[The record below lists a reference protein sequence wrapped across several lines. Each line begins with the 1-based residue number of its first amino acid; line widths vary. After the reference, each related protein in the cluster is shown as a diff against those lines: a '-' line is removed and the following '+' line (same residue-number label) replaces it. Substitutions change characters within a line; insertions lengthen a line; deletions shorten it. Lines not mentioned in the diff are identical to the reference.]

1 MNKIVYSKVGQCFSI
16 HTQSLFNFLV
26 ISFQAHSPQNSLSFT
41 TVFNERLFHIS
52 VNLQLVFCSFY
63 NCAVFYRNFP
73 SVGLND
79 GRKLQVL
86 VSKSSSQFTKPFC
99 VSWPECLNRIHFM
112 FFSSDFK
119 VLWILIMVCKYRGWG
134 GVVV

>member
-26 ISFQAHSPQNSLSFT
+26 ISFQAHSPQNSLPFT
-41 TVFNERLFHIS
+41 PVFNERLFHIS

-63 NCAVFYRNFP
+63 NCAVFFNRIFP

-86 VSKSSSQFTKPFC
+86 VSKSSSQFTQPLR
-99 VSWPECLNRIHFM
+99 VSWPECLNQIHFM
-112 FFSSDFK
+112 FFPDFK
-119 VLWILIMVCKYRGWG
+119 VLWIMVCKYRGWG